1 MSIAEIAI
9 WSAML
14 GGLCTLAALAL
25 ADAFSGRNIGALHN
39 LLFVTITG
47 ASCVVMTG
55 LPEVFFPDLPERLLM
70 VLKAGLGPAAGA
82 MGLYY
87 VGTWLGG
94 AREDGQV
101 HRLTAVGGALLI
113 SASVVLVVLASQIEH
128 DSFRELL
135 IATAAVN
142 VVPVLLALLAAV
154 RAARRGDPLARWMAV
169 AIGCLGVTTIGHY
182 LHGLDVPGLGTGS
195 QLFTAVITLVFFLM
209 ASVLGLMRNRQN
221 REIARLSRLSNS
233 TDPAT
238 GLSTGSALIADVEHA
253 LWRAARLECETAVL
267 CLYVSNLYELTEP
280 AGPGAEHQILST
292 VAARIRRA
300 AGFRCVV
307 GLYHPRCFVVVL
319 TMDPHQ
325 PPVRATAAR
334 MALMASTPMTV
345 FDEQRKRLPFRPR
358 IGLGVVTVDPASAT
372 PTDVLNEAERQA
384 LATAST
390 APRDSGPG
398 AVTEPAPLR

>member
-1 MSIAEIAI
+1 MSIAEIAV
-9 WSAML
+9 WSAMS
-14 GGLCTLAALAL
+14 GGLFTLTALAL
-25 ADAFSGRNIGALHN
+25 ADLFNGRSIGALRN

-55 LPEVFFPDLPERLLM
+55 LPEAFFPALPERLMM

-101 HRLTAVGGALLI
+101 HRLTAIGGALLV
-113 SASVVLVVLASQIEH
+113 SAAVILVVLASQIEP
-128 DSFRELL
+128 DNFRPLL
-135 IATAAVN
+135 MATAMVN
-142 VVPVLLALLAAV
+142 MVPVLLALIAAL

-169 AIGCLGVTTIGHY
+169 AICCLAITTVGHY
-182 LHGLDVPGLGTGS
+182 LRGLHVPLGLGAW
-195 QLFTAVITLVFFLM
+195 LFISAITLIFFLM
-209 ASVLGLMRNRQN
+209 ASVLGLLRNRQN
-221 REIARLSRLSNS
+221 RELIRLSRLHQS

-253 LWRAARLECETAVL
+253 LWRAARLECEAAVL
-267 CLYVSNLYELTEP
+267 CLYVSNLYEL
-280 AGPGAEHQILST
+280 ADVVGPGAEHQILST

-334 MALMASTPMTV
+334 MALTVSHPMAV
-345 FDEQRKRLPFRPR
+345 FDEQRGRHPFRPR
-358 IGLGVVTVDPASAT
+358 IGLGVVPLDPATAV
-372 PTDVLNEAERQA
+372 PNDVINEAERQA
-384 LATAST
+384 LVMVSSI
-390 APRDSGPG
+390 PRDPDHG
-398 AVTEPAPLR
+398 AETEPASLN